1 MLVRDKDSFGG
12 WRIREAIRIVDRPHG
27 CDCLQSGHI
36 DHGHLVVTS
45 HRSVDSS
52 NFGNCNDAVYS
63 TEPVE
68 VGDDLTFSYI
78 EDHELIGVH
87 VRYVKPAMLHIE
99 ALIVE
104 ADCGSRH
111 GNTCDCREHLIT
123 RRCWWPNCAR
133 AKEQQCG
140 RSPVHPFQVDR

>member
-1 MLVRDKDSFGG
+1 M
-12 WRIREAIRIVDRPHG
+12 
-27 CDCLQSGHI
+27 SGVTNVPLRGIADTTKRVSAPPAHI

-45 HRSVDSS
+45 HRSVDPS

-68 VGDDLTFSYI
+68 VGDDLTLSYI

-87 VRYVKPAMLHIE
+87 VRYVKPAMFHIE

-104 ADCGSRH
+104 ADGGSRH
-111 GNTCDCREHLIT
+111 GNTRDCREHLIT
-123 RRCWWPNCAR
+123 RRCL
-133 AKEQQCG
+133 
-140 RSPVHPFQVDR
+140 